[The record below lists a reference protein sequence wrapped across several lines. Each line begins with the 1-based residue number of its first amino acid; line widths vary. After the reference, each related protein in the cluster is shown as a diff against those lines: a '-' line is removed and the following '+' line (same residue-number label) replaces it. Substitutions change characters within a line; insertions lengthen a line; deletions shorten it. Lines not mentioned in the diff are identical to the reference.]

1 MAELIPKDRRGQ
13 TLLFLTIFA
22 AAALYFLWSGLPVG
36 DAVPGIKKLNVR
48 RDSLQRA
55 LDSVQ
60 TQVRNAQRDVRAG
73 AVAQLERALAEYRA
87 SLDLMRQLVPASEEV
102 PNLLDD
108 VSSRGKV
115 RGANVTNFVP
125 LALEPGSPFDTKRV
139 RVTVTGAYD
148 QIGEFLGDI
157 ASLQRIIVP
166 QDLQVSRIVNPAG
179 DTTQRT
185 RQMLQAS
192 FVIRT
197 YVKPQAPPAAVAP
210 AGRPGAAPAA
220 AHPGAAP
227 ARPAGGAR

>member
-22 AAALYFLWSGLPVG
+22 VAALYFVWSGLPIG
-36 DAVPGIKKLNVR
+36 GVPGVSQLNVR

-73 AVAQLERALAEYRA
+73 AVEQLERALAEYRA

-115 RGANVTNFVP
+115 RGANVVNFVP
-125 LALEPGSPFDTKRV
+125 QPLEAGAPFDTKRV
-139 RVTVTGAYD
+139 RVTVTGDYD
-148 QIGEFLGDI
+148 QIGEFLSDI

-166 QDLQVSRIVNPAG
+166 QDLQISRINSPTA
-179 DTTQRT
+179 DSALRA
-185 RQMLQAS
+185 RQLLQAS

-197 YVKPQAPPAAVAP
+197 YVKPHAPPPAA
-210 AGRPGAAPAA
+210 PGAANAAPAR
-220 AHPGAAP
+220 PGAAP

>member
-22 AAALYFLWSGLPVG
+22 VAALYFVWSGLPVG
-36 DAVPGIKKLNVR
+36 GVPGISRLGVR
-48 RDSLQRA
+48 RDSMQRA

-125 LALEPGSPFDTKRV
+125 QPLEAGSPFDTKRV
-139 RVTVTGAYD
+139 RVTVNGAYD
-148 QIGEFLGDI
+148 QIGEFLSDI

-166 QDLQVSRIVNPAG
+166 QDVQISRVNNPAA
-179 DTTQRT
+179 DSSQRA

-197 YVKPQAPPAAVAP
+197 YVKTQSPPTAAAAAAARAAAP
-210 AGRPGAAPAA
+210 AGAT
-220 AHPGAAP
+220 P